1 VLRRDRRQDAGRRG
15 DGDTMT
21 ATDASPE
28 AAGTTVRTIPDLVLE
43 AARVAP
49 QAEAVVDGDVRLT
62 FDDLRDHAMRV
73 ARALL
78 SDGLEAGDRVS
89 IWAPNSWRW
98 IVTVLG
104 ASLAGAV
111 VVPINTR
118 FRGPEARDVLE
129 RAEVR
134 WLFVEDGFLD
144 TSFSSMV
151 RQSGGDGAGVAG
163 LPRLRA
169 IVSWGE
175 VHAATTSWDDL
186 LRGGEAVS
194 EGEVL
199 TRAASVQPGD
209 VSDILFTSGTSGRP
223 KGVLCTHEQNVRTYT
238 SYTRSLGIVPGDRYL
253 MVNPFFHSF
262 GLKAGIYA
270 SLIRRV
276 TMLPLPT
283 FDLDEVL
290 RLLDEEQVTILPGAP
305 TIYQSLLQHPAR
317 EGRLPSLRLAMT
329 GAAVVPAELIRRMRA
344 ELGIP
349 HAVTAYGLTEVC
361 GTATVCEVD
370 DDPETVAERCGR
382 PIPGVELRIVDPET
396 GREQPPGEPGEVL
409 IRGYNVMLG
418 YLDDPE
424 ATAEAIEPDG
434 WLHTGDIGEVD
445 ERGYLRITDRLK
457 DLFIVGG
464 FNAYPAEIERVIFE
478 HPDVADV
485 AVVGISDER
494 LGEVGRA
501 FVVPAVGRAPTEDEV
516 IAFCRDRLANY
527 KVPRSVVVV
536 DSLPRNASGKVLKG
550 ELRRV

>member
-1 VLRRDRRQDAGRRG
+1 
-15 DGDTMT
+15 MT
-21 ATDASPE
+21 TTDATPE
-28 AAGTTVRTIPDLVLE
+28 APGTPVRTIPALVLD
-43 AARVAP
+43 AASEAP
-49 QAEAVVDGDVRLT
+49 QAEAVVDGQVRLT
-62 FDDLRDHAMRV
+62 FGDLRDHAMQV

-78 SDGLEAGDRVS
+78 SEGIEPGDRVS

-129 RAEVR
+129 RAEIR

-144 TSFSSMV
+144 TSFSGMV
-151 RQSGGDGAGVAG
+151 RETGDDLAD
-163 LPRLRA
+163 LPHLRA

-175 VHAATTSWDDL
+175 VDTATTSWDDL
-186 LRGGEAVS
+186 LQRGEAVS
-194 EGEVL
+194 DEEVL
-199 TRAASVQPGD
+199 ARAASAAPGD

-290 RLLDEEQVTILPGAP
+290 RVLDEEQATILPGAP

-317 EGRLPSLRLAMT
+317 QGPLPSLRLAMT
-329 GAAVVPAELIRRMRA
+329 GAAVVPAELIRRMRS

-396 GREQPPGEPGEVL
+396 GQEQPPGEPGEVL

-445 ERGYLRITDRLK
+445 TRGYLRITDRLK

-485 AVVGISDER
+485 AVVGVPDER

-501 FVVPAVGRAPTEDEV
+501 FVVPVAGRSPSEAEV
-516 IAFCRDRLANY
+516 IGFCRDRMANY

-536 DSLPRNASGKVLKG
+536 DALPRNASGKVLKG
-550 ELRRV
+550 ELSRT